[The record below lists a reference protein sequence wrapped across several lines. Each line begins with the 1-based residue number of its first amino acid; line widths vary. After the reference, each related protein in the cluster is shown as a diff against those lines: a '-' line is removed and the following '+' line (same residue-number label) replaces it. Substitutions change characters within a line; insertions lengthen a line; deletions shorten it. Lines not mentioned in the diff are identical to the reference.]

1 MSLFSARNPL
11 KPSFA
16 LPGTG
21 QCSRKSSSLRERL
34 ALDIGHGTRSLS
46 NLGDVNRSVQKGVGK
61 GRCHY
66 SRVPCRPLLYST
78 LLLHTTLSYIVIHC
92 RRSRISSRT
101 KAGIG
106 VTLSGL
112 SSVWT
117 QRAGSTRCLSV
128 WRWQWRWD
136 MHCPTKKCVI
146 RIKKRHVM
154 EYRLFSCCFE
164 FRSNKQ
170 LDQRPFAD
178 CVMLALGWPC
188 QLRGVVDVICK
199 WRVSTWHEDAKLKQ

>member
-78 LLLHTTLSYIVIHC
+78 LLYSSIQHCHILSYTV
-92 RRSRISSRT
+92 
-101 KAGIG
+101 AD
-106 VTLSGL
+106 
-112 SSVWT
+112 
-117 QRAGSTRCLSV
+117 RASAAEQKLESV
-128 WRWQWRWD
+128 WRLADSAPCGLRG
-136 MHCPTKKCVI
+136 
-146 RIKKRHVM
+146 
-154 EYRLFSCCFE
+154 
-164 FRSNKQ
+164 
-170 LDQRPFAD
+170 LDQPDASAF
-178 CVMLALGWPC
+178 
-188 QLRGVVDVICK
+188 
-199 WRVSTWHEDAKLKQ
+199 EDGNEDETCIARQKSVLSG